1 VRDIASMGTRPLRW
15 PYPGRVV
22 DVGWAVFSIAN
33 LVAIVRFPD
42 WETVPFHFVWVS
54 LTIVYGFRV
63 WRMGTTVTVLAMVM
77 LSTGTLIAL
86 DIRSGMQPPD
96 ELTEVPL
103 MGAMFIAM
111 VWHARRRLASM
122 RALERLS
129 AQNLRML
136 ERQREFVADASHELR
151 TPVTVALSH
160 AEVLAGDLGAATAGE
175 DAKVVIEELRRLSRL
190 GDNLL
195 ALAAAEDTDF
205 LCRAEVDVE
214 SLVVDAGRR
223 WMHTDRRWMLGPLDE
238 GVIIG
243 DADRL
248 VLAVDALIDNAV
260 NSTGPGD
267 EIQLSA
273 TNRDGEVEV
282 GVEDTGVGIAAE
294 DLERIFERFVRLDD
308 HPARRRAG
316 SGLGLSIVQAIAR
329 AHGGR
334 VLVDSAPGVG
344 SSFRLLLPAAGSP
357 AMGPAI
363 SDVEGESPAVAPAA
377 ALPTP

>member
-1 VRDIASMGTRPLRW
+1 VARGIASMATRPLRW

-22 DVGWAVFSIAN
+22 DVGWAVFSLAN

-63 WRMGTTVTVLAMVM
+63 WRMGTTVTVLGLVM
-77 LSTGTLIAL
+77 LSTGMLIAL
-86 DIRSGMQPPD
+86 DIRSGTQPPD

-111 VWHARRRLASM
+111 VWHARRRLTSM
-122 RALERLS
+122 QALERLS

-160 AEVLAGDLGAATAGE
+160 AEVLAGDLGAATAGD

-238 GVIIG
+238 GVILG

-267 EIQLSA
+267 EIRLSVA
-273 TNRDGEVEV
+273 SRAGEVEV
-282 GVEDTGVGIAAE
+282 GVEDTGVGMAAQ

-344 SSFRLLLPAAGSP
+344 SSFRLVLPTAGSR
-357 AMGPAI
+357 
-363 SDVEGESPAVAPAA
+363 PAA
-377 ALPTP
+377 AAIATLEDQPSAMDQAAVPAP